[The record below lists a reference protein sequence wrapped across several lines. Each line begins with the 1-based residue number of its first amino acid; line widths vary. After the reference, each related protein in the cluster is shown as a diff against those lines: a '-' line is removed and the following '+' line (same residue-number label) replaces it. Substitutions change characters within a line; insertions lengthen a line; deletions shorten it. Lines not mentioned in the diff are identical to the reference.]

1 MSYTIGFA
9 NLDESMPS
17 VAYRR
22 STLEMAAAQHPDLQL
37 LIRDNQLD
45 DDRALANAQEFADQS
60 VDLAII
66 FHINERLGP
75 AFNKIL
81 MPHRIPIIAVDIPI
95 PMAIYFGANNQECG
109 LLVGDALGRYI
120 RRQWGGQVDKLLVLT
135 ESRVTSF
142 LRDRMN
148 FSVAGLQNQ
157 VAIHGTDILYLDS
170 GHSRQTA
177 ASRTAEVLA
186 RWLPYQHIAI
196 IGINDDTA
204 LGALDAARLLGREDH
219 VAIAGHGADEQARM
233 EMRRP
238 GSSFVASADYHFE
251 QYGPRLI
258 DLALRILGGEQLAQT
273 HYIEHSCVTA
283 FE

>member
-17 VAYRR
+17 VVYRR
-22 STLEMAAAQHPDLQL
+22 STLETAAAQHPDLHL

-45 DDRALANAQEFADQS
+45 DDRALANVQEFADQS

-66 FHINERLGP
+66 FHINERLGS

-95 PMAIYFGANNQECG
+95 PMAIYFGANNQESG
-109 LLVGDALGRYI
+109 LLAGDALGRHI

-135 ESRVTSF
+135 ESRVTSV

-148 FSVAGLQNQ
+148 YSVAGLQNQ
-157 VAIHGTDILYLDS
+157 VAIQGTDILYLDS
-170 GHSRQTA
+170 GHSRETA

-186 RWLPYQHIAI
+186 RWMPYEHIAI

-204 LGALDAARLLGREDH
+204 LGALDAARLLGREEH

-238 GSSFVASADYHFE
+238 GSAFVASADFHFE

-258 DLALRILGGEQLAQT
+258 DLALRILNREHLPQM
-273 HYIEHSCVTA
+273 HYIQHSCITA
-283 FE
+283 FD